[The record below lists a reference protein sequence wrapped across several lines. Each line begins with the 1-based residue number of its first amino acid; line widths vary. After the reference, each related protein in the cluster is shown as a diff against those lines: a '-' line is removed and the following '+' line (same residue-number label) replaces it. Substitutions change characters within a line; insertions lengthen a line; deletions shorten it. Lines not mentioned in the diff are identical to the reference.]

1 MPSATNARAKA
12 ASTSRPTPSPR
23 GRPRPPCGPRPPSG
37 CPRRRPCPRP
47 LRPRLPP
54 RLSRVRAT
62 SSRRC
67 GYTSAASRCARI
79 SSRRRRSRPAARTP
93 AQRVSLLRT
102 TCAASGRSDE
112 LSARDRGRERGSPE
126 LARQRLHQRG
136 SAAAQSREGH
146 GRRAGHDQARR
157 SGRASVAQ
165 PLPLPDEPEPGVG
178 RGGTAG
184 LRRQRDAHL
193 EPAARAQPPLPVDG
207 VRQRGLPGG
216 DPPRLRDAPAARA
229 AGARPSRHPAGA
241 RSEPARGLD
250 PSARLPGAH
259 RVRSGRPG
267 RGRDDHARAD
277 GLGGDVAA
285 LFRDPGALSPDRLVP
300 RLRRADRSAQAV
312 ADSAAGALARA
323 RRPDDRARPRRRRRA
338 EPAGALSDE
347 PERRPAAGAAR
358 RAARRD
364 DPARGPPPRRH
375 VHRRPLRAPVAGRSE
390 RNHGWRE
397 PGLERHRRHAADRA
411 HRRAGLARGR
421 LHRERRAHPP
431 RRARPA
437 RVEHR
442 RDAARARAGAAAAAD
457 GLAGRD
463 DRRSHG
469 DPRRQASAPPG
480 SGRPVDARRRQR
492 PRRPA
497 SGGDLDAH
505 VPARRRCARRAMG
518 AAHGRRCRQPAR
530 RPHRGASG
538 LRFLSDGGG
547 ARMTAVLAD
556 RAPTTAEHEQS
567 PLVLDLEQIRRILE
581 ALRDGVAP
589 PPVSRAPADDEF
601 EPAVDRVARLFG
613 LSAFERQVLL
623 LAAAVELD
631 GDVAALAATVQNSG
645 DPRPTF
651 GLALAALPTPHW
663 DAVAPDAPLR
673 RWRLLEPGPGPTLAS
688 RALRIDERVLHYVTG
703 IEAADER
710 LEGVL
715 RVAAGPAAL
724 APSQRRL
731 AGELARTAAGAG
743 ARVLVRVEGEDGD
756 AQLGVAQAFAEDLGR
771 IALVV
776 RGSALPAAGPELAA
790 LARLVDREA
799 LLLEGLPVVATQD
812 AHDPTVAALLD
823 ALEAPLVAIVGDSPV
838 RTTGRVAMHRS
849 VHLPAPAEARLL
861 WTAAL
866 GEPLALADPVEEVAQ
881 HFRLSAAAIDA
892 VAREFAATA
901 TARTDAAAELR
912 RLCRERSRVR
922 LEGLAERIDPA
933 ATWNDLVLP
942 DGHIELLREIVR
954 HVRHRT
960 QVYERWGFGER
971 TTRGLGVTALFSG
984 ESGTGK
990 TLAAEVLAHELGLD
1004 LYRIDLATT
1013 VSKYIGETEK
1023 NLRRVFAAAEASG
1036 AVLLFDEADALFG
1049 KRGEVK
1055 DAHDR
1060 YANLEVAYLLQRM
1073 ESYRGLAILTTNLR
1087 SNVDRAFLRRLRF
1100 VVSFPFPTASQ
1111 RAEIWRRTFPP
1122 ATPLEGVDA
1131 GDLAGL
1137 VVSGGTIRSIAL
1149 SAAFAAAEDGTAVL
1163 PAHVLRAAQVE
1174 YAKAERALTDKETEG
1189 LR

>member
-259 RVRSGRPG
+259 RVRSRRPG
-267 RGRDDHARAD
+267 RGRDDH
-277 GLGGDVAA
+277 
-285 LFRDPGALSPDRLVP
+285 
-300 RLRRADRSAQAV
+300 
-312 ADSAAGALARA
+312 
-323 RRPDDRARPRRRRRA
+323 ARPRRRRRA
-338 EPAGALSDE
+338 EPAGALSDD

-556 RAPTTAEHEQS
+556 RAPTTAEREQS
-567 PLVLDLEQIRRILE
+567 PLVLDLVQIRRILE

-651 GLALAALPTPHW
+651 GLALAALPNPHW

-866 GEPLALADPVEEVAQ
+866 GEPVALALADPVEEVAQ

-901 TARTDAAAELR
+901 TARTDAAA
-912 RLCRERSRVR
+912 
-922 LEGLAERIDPA
+922 
-933 ATWNDLVLP
+933 
-942 DGHIELLREIVR
+942 
-954 HVRHRT
+954 
-960 QVYERWGFGER
+960 
-971 TTRGLGVTALFSG
+971 
-984 ESGTGK
+984 
-990 TLAAEVLAHELGLD
+990 
-1004 LYRIDLATT
+1004 
-1013 VSKYIGETEK
+1013 
-1023 NLRRVFAAAEASG
+1023 
-1036 AVLLFDEADALFG
+1036 
-1049 KRGEVK
+1049 
-1055 DAHDR
+1055 
-1060 YANLEVAYLLQRM
+1060 
-1073 ESYRGLAILTTNLR
+1073 
-1087 SNVDRAFLRRLRF
+1087 
-1100 VVSFPFPTASQ
+1100 
-1111 RAEIWRRTFPP
+1111 
-1122 ATPLEGVDA
+1122 
-1131 GDLAGL
+1131 
-1137 VVSGGTIRSIAL
+1137 
-1149 SAAFAAAEDGTAVL
+1149 
-1163 PAHVLRAAQVE
+1163 
-1174 YAKAERALTDKETEG
+1174 
-1189 LR
+1189 